1 MTYTYNNESQMR
13 QANPYL
19 ANHLATI
26 AIIKDGFAI
35 ATTNGHT
42 YQWRTEYKQPETQP

>member
-1 MTYTYNNESQMR
+1 MNKYETEAHMR

-26 AIIKDGFAI
+26 AILADGI
-35 ATTNGHT
+35 YTATTGGKS
-42 YQWRTEYKQPETQP
+42 YQWKESK